1 MSGLQTCPLTRRSF
15 LTAAGLS
22 VAAAHVPTVAAADGA
37 PLPRHTVVQDQGGA
51 QTYLLVFD
59 KGQEVMGS
67 LLAFA
72 KEERLTAGSLSA
84 IGAVSDAA
92 LAFFDR
98 KAREYKRNPVPGQ
111 AEVASLTGNIALVDG
126 EPFLHVHA
134 VLGLPDG
141 SARAG
146 HVLEA
151 HVWPTLEVVLTA
163 WSKRVRRSRDEE
175 SGLELLDI

>member
-15 LTAAGLS
+15 LAAAGLS
-22 VAAAHVPTVAAADGA
+22 VAAAHIPTVAAADGA

-59 KGQEVMGS
+59 KGQEIMGS

-72 KEERLTAGSLSA
+72 KKERLTACGLTG

-92 LAFFDR
+92 LAYFDR

-111 AEVASLTGNIALVDG
+111 AAVASLACHRAYLAALGSDPAEVLVPAARETGQQVGVGA
-126 EPFLHVHA
+126 A
-134 VLGLPDG
+134 V
-141 SARAG
+141 S
-146 HVLEA
+146 V
-151 HVWPTLEVVLTA
+151 EVVWFGRPPA
-163 WSKRVRRSRDEE
+163 
-175 SGLELLDI
+175 